1 VNKEVIVKR
10 FLIVLAVGALLIC
23 PAAFGSEDRAPD
35 RDSESVSPP
44 AEAAEAS
51 GEVPSAAEERAT
63 DAGPAYPPAL
73 SPLNRFSRDLE
84 IVVQPDGS
92 KIVDLEG
99 RFHHATVVRILA
111 DGSFA
116 ITCVDSHEHE
126 TKLLEEGA
134 SEAAALPQE
143 K

>member
-1 VNKEVIVKR
+1 MKR
-10 FLIVLAVGALLIC
+10 FLIVLAVGALLIG
-23 PAAFGSEDRAPD
+23 PAAFGSEPPE
-35 RDSESVSPP
+35 RDTETGSTPPEAATASSEIPP
-44 AEAAEAS
+44 AAAERPTKT
-51 GEVPSAAEERAT
+51 GR
-63 DAGPAYPPAL
+63 AYPAAL

-111 DGSFA
+111 DGSFS

-126 TKLLEEGA
+126 TKLLEEGV
-134 SEAAALPQE
+134 SESAALPQE